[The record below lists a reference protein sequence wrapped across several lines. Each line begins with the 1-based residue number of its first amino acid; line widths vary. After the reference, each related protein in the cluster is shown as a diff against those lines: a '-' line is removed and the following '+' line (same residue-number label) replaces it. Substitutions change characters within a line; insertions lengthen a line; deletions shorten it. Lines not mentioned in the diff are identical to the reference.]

1 MKKIVISA
9 GEVSGD
15 IHAAKLISA
24 VLALDPSIKVLGM
37 GSERLRDLLGNNI
50 RYDLSR
56 QSIVG
61 LFEGLKHLPAALNAL
76 LKMRRLIKKERPD
89 LLVLVDSQ
97 GFNMP
102 LAGYAK
108 KLGIPTLYY
117 IAPQEWLWGTPKNQR
132 KVVGTIDHII
142 AIFRQ
147 EQEIYSALGGNVRFF
162 GHPILDQ
169 AIPSREKSAAMKFF
183 DLDPASPVIGLFPG
197 SRRQEIDRLLPLV
210 LESARLIVADLP
222 KTQFLLAVS
231 SAIFKAEIMRQVK
244 RSALPIK
251 VYDKL
256 NYDIMQV
263 SDLII
268 ATSGTTLLE
277 AACLKIPAVTFY
289 KFHPLTYLVA
299 KAVLKNRLR
308 YFAMPNI
315 LAGKQVIPELAQA
328 AATADRIAF
337 EAKKMLE
344 NPEYHAKIVAELKRV
359 SASLGEPGAT
369 GKSAAY
375 IIELLGG
382 KKS

>member
-24 VLALDPSIKVLGM
+24 LLKLDPSITVLGM
-37 GSERLRDLLGNNI
+37 GGERLRALLGDNI
-50 RYDLSR
+50 RYDLCR

-61 LFEGLKHLPAALNAL
+61 LLEGLKHLPAALNTFFQ
-76 LKMRRLIKKERPD
+76 MRRLIKKERPD

-102 LAGYAK
+102 LAAYAK

-132 KVVGTIDHII
+132 KVVRTIDHII

-147 EQEIYSALGGNVRFF
+147 EQELYSALGSKVLFF

-169 AIPSREKSAAMKFF
+169 ARPGMEKSAAIEFF
-183 DLDPASPVIGLFPG
+183 GLDPASPVIGLFPG
-197 SRRQEIDRLLPLV
+197 SRQQEIDRLLPLI
-210 LESARLIVADLP
+210 LESARHLAADFP
-222 KTQFLLAVS
+222 KAQFLLAVS
-231 SAIFKAEIMRQVK
+231 SGIFKDEILRQV
-244 RSALPIK
+244 RLSALPIK

-263 SDLII
+263 SDLIL
-268 ATSGTTLLE
+268 AASGTTLLE
-277 AACLKIPAVTFY
+277 AACLHIPAVTFY
-289 KFHPLTYLVA
+289 KFHALTYLIA
-299 KAVLKNRLR
+299 KALLKNRLR
-308 YFAMPNI
+308 FFAMPNI
-315 LAGKQVIPELAQA
+315 LAGKQIIPELAQD
-328 AATADRIAF
+328 AATPDCIAF

-344 NPEYHAKIVAELKRV
+344 NPQYHAKIVAELAAVRQ
-359 SASLGEPGAT
+359 SLGQPGAT
-369 GKSAAY
+369 DKSAAY

-382 KKS
+382 KK

>member
-1 MKKIVISA
+1 LKKIVISA

-24 VLALDPSIKVLGM
+24 VLALDPSIMVLGM
-37 GSERLRDLLGNNI
+37 GGERLRTLLGDNI
-50 RYDLSR
+50 LYDLCR

-61 LFEGLKHLPAALNAL
+61 LLEGLKHLPAALNIYF
-76 LKMRRLIKKERPD
+76 KMRRLIKNERPD

-102 LAGYAK
+102 LAAFAK

-132 KVVGTIDHII
+132 KVVQTIDHII
-142 AIFRQ
+142 AIFKP
-147 EQEIYSALGGNVRFF
+147 EQELYAALGGNVRFF

-169 AIPSREKSAAMKFF
+169 ARPGMEKSAAINFF
-183 DLDPASPVIGLFPG
+183 GLDPASPVIGLFPG
-197 SRRQEIDRLLPLV
+197 SRQQEIDQLLPLI
-210 LESARLIVADLP
+210 LKSSQLLAADFS
-222 KTQFLLAVS
+222 KAQFLLAVS
-231 SAIFKAEIMRQVK
+231 SDIFKTEIMRQVK
-244 RSALPIK
+244 QSALPIK

-263 SDLII
+263 SDLIL
-268 ATSGTTLLE
+268 AASGTTLLE
-277 AACLKIPAVTFY
+277 AACLNIPAVTFY
-289 KFHPLTYLVA
+289 KFHPLTYLIA
-299 KAVLKNRLR
+299 KALLKNRLR
-308 YFAMPNI
+308 FFAMPNI
-315 LAGKQVIPELAQA
+315 LAGKQIIPELAQDT
-328 AATADRIAF
+328 ATPERIAF

-344 NPEYHAKIVAELKRV
+344 NPEYHAKIVTELAII
-359 SASLGEPGAT
+359 SESLGPPGAT